1 MVRCNK
7 RHSGKTVKEWHSGK
21 TVQTLGRDRENKTL
35 GKDRAGGYMWKL
47 NLRLFD
53 GGAAG
58 GAGAA
63 GAAGGPEGEASAA
76 GAATGAETGVEGSE
90 VQAETGVEEPK
101 QTPEERMEAYQRFKE
116 EYKDLYGEDV
126 KKQIERRYAPM
137 NRMQE
142 QLKSYDPLMQ
152 MLSARYGTDA
162 ADIKGMMAALEADNA
177 FYEEKAMEAG
187 MPVDRYK
194 EFVKLQ
200 AQNKAFEAAQ
210 KRSENIR
217 QEQETWA
224 RWDREAEE
232 CRRQYPGFDIR
243 TEIETNQNFVRLLG
257 SGADVL
263 TAYRATHFD
272 DIAQNLIAR
281 SEKETK
287 KRAADTIRA
296 GAARPVEGAAG
307 STPAASRKLDIMG
320 MSSEEFAQLR
330 KDMMSGKVKL

>member
-1 MVRCNK
+1 
-7 RHSGKTVKEWHSGK
+7 
-21 TVQTLGRDRENKTL
+21 
-35 GKDRAGGYMWKL
+35 MWKL

-63 GAAGGPEGEASAA
+63 GAAGGTEGGATAA
-76 GAATGAETGVEGSE
+76 GATAAEAEAGTETGLEGTEVQEKDGAEE
-90 VQAETGVEEPK
+90 AKP
-101 QTPEERMEAYQRFKE
+101 TPEERMAAYQKFKE
-116 EYKDLYGEDV
+116 DYKDLYGEDI

-142 QLKSYDPLMQ
+142 QLRAYDPLMQ
-152 MLSARYGTDA
+152 MLSERYGTEA
-162 ADIKGMMAALEADNA
+162 TDIKGMMAALEEDNA

-210 KRSENIR
+210 KRAENIR

-232 CRRQYPGFDIR
+232 CKRQYPGFDIR
-243 TEIETNQNFVRLLG
+243 SEIETNQNFVRLLG
-257 SGADVL
+257 SGTDVI

-272 DIAQNLIAR
+272 DIAQDLITR

-296 GAARPVEGAAG
+296 GVARPVEGAAG
-307 STPAASRKLDIMG
+307 STPAASKKIDIMG
-320 MSSEEFAQLR
+320 LNRSEFAQLR
-330 KDMMSGKVKL
+330 KDVMSGKVKL

>member
-1 MVRCNK
+1 
-7 RHSGKTVKEWHSGK
+7 
-21 TVQTLGRDRENKTL
+21 
-35 GKDRAGGYMWKL
+35 MWKL

-63 GAAGGPEGEASAA
+63 GAAGGSEGGATEA
-76 GAATGAETGVEGSE
+76 GAEAGTETGLEGTE
-90 VQAETGVEEPK
+90 AREGDGAEEPK
-101 QTPEERMEAYQRFKE
+101 PTPEERMAAYKKFKE
-116 EYKDLYGEDV
+116 DYKDLYGEDI

-142 QLKSYDPLMQ
+142 QLRSYDPLMQ
-152 MLSARYGTDA
+152 MLSARYGTEVT
-162 ADIKGMMAALEADNA
+162 DIKGMMAALEEDNA

-210 KRSENIR
+210 KRAENIR

-232 CRRQYPGFDIR
+232 CKRQYPGFDIR
-243 TEIETNQNFVRLLG
+243 SEIETNQNFVRLLG
-257 SGADVL
+257 SGTDVI

-272 DIAQNLIAR
+272 DIAQDLITR

-307 STPAASRKLDIMG
+307 STPAASKKIDIMG
-320 MSSEEFAQLR
+320 LNRSEFAQLR
-330 KDMMSGKVKL
+330 KDVMSGKVKL